1 MSESQKVGLITM
13 FYKKGDH
20 RYLENWRPITLLN
33 SDYKIIATALATR
46 LQSVIGEIVNE
57 DQTGYIK
64 NRLSAF
70 NIRITIDIIEF
81 MKRKCIDGAIMI
93 ADFSK
98 AFDVIDFVSSCL
110 EKK

>member
-1 MSESQKVGLITM
+1 MLSALNESFTNKEMSESQKVGLITM
-13 FYKKGDH
+13 LYKKGDH

-33 SDYKIIATALATR
+33 SDYKIKATALATR

-81 MKRKCIDGAIMI
+81 MKRKMYRWCNNDGR
-93 ADFSK
+93 FFQS
-98 AFDVIDFVSSCL
+98 V
-110 EKK
+110 